1 VSNYDYTSSFFT
13 DMWKSPEFVGA
24 VKARWKQNRSRILAE
39 FWPETRLYA
48 TAASDAMARN
58 ARRWPI
64 DKQYATEINRMEK
77 WISSRVVYMDY
88 IVDNYPSSH

>member
-1 VSNYDYTSSFFT
+1 
-13 DMWKSPEFVGA
+13 
-24 VKARWKQNRSRILAE
+24 
-39 FWPETRLYA
+39 
-48 TAASDAMARN
+48 MARN

-88 IVDNYPSSH
+88 IVDNYPTGH